1 MEDAGFVASGAARG
15 GACVGE
21 DGGGGERGGK
31 GRGRRP
37 RIVLLLLLLW
47 REAAGCSARVWVWK
61 TRPRRGVRGAPHRG
75 SGVSGVREAAAWDR
89 VVGVSV
95 GPDRQWVG
103 YPKPLADNARLWRRG

>member
-21 DGGGGERGGK
+21 DGGGGEPGGK

-37 RIVLLLLLLW
+37 RIVLSLLLW